1 LEKGTLD
8 KKRGRTSV
16 RPKSREET
24 PEKGM
29 QQTGKLVAMHN
40 VIGNRVQRKRKVRIN
55 RRTYDISDLG
65 HFLTI

>member
-1 LEKGTLD
+1 
-8 KKRGRTSV
+8 V